1 MARVSVKLPAGS
13 VTATGRTEVEVE
25 ALTVREAL
33 DRAIE
38 QEPGMRLRIYR
49 EDGRMYAGVFV
60 GGRNIKLAGGVEAE
74 LKDGDVLRIVPPISG
89 G

>member
-1 MARVSVKLPAGS
+1 MARVSVKLPVGTT
-13 VTATGRTEVEVE
+13 TASGRTEVEVE
-25 ALTVREAL
+25 AVTVQEAL
-33 DRAIE
+33 DKAIGL
-38 QEPGMRLRIYR
+38 EPSTRLRVYR

-60 GGRNIKLAGGVEAE
+60 GGRNIKLAGGLEAE

>member
-1 MARVSVKLPAGS
+1 MARVSVKLPAGA
-13 VTATGRTEVEVE
+13 VTAGGRTELEVE
-25 ALTVREAL
+25 AATVQEAL

-38 QEPGMRLRIYR
+38 LEPGTRPRVYR
-49 EDGRMYAGVFV
+49 DDGRMFAGVFV
-60 GGRNIKLAGGVEAE
+60 GGRNIKLAGGLEAE

>member
-1 MARVSVKLPAGS
+1 MAKVSVKLPAGS
-13 VTATGRTEVEVE
+13 VTGSGRTEVQVE
-25 ALTVREAL
+25 AATAREAL
-33 DRAIE
+33 DKAIE
-38 QEPGMRLRIYR
+38 LEPSTRLRIYR

-60 GGRNIKLAGGVEAE
+60 GGRNVKLVGGLDAA

>member
-1 MARVSVKLPAGS
+1 MAKVSVKLPVGAT
-13 VTATGRTEVEVE
+13 TASGRTEVAVE
-25 ALTVREAL
+25 AVTVQEAL
-33 DRAIE
+33 DRTIE
-38 QEPGMRLRIYR
+38 LEPSTRPRIYR

-60 GGRNIKLAGGVEAE
+60 GGRNIKLGGGLGTE